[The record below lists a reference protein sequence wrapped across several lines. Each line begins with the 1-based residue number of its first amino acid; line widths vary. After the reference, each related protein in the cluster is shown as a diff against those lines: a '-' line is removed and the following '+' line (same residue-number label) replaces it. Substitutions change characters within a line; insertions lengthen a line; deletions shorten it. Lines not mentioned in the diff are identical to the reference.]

1 MKKFLL
7 ILAMMLPCLGAWAVT
22 QPETGVYVIS
32 GGTTTEPR
40 GNLAA
45 CVGIENFPALS
56 NITWSAHSGKS
67 VPAIDNGEHWYVLK
81 IANRYVIYNLGN
93 NKYLVKDGNDINFGD
108 TPYLWQILDNGNYNS
123 IYDAVGT
130 YISFACGTKPSASTR
145 NVKFNN
151 SATDGGSLHTFT
163 TVADGATTY
172 AETINT
178 VNANAPEE
186 LSCELTDEFGNVYTG
201 TFAGYANEVPS
212 FVGISMS
219 SIKWENKK
227 FYANIT
233 FPFPVSNEETTK
245 KLMINGYNST
255 DQSFKW
261 YVKENTYIKVNENS
275 APTTETINNY
285 LWAIYPTFN
294 EGQFTYTIK
303 SIATEKFITS
313 TTLTAGHGDNTLGL
327 ADTGVAFEL
336 VSNRGYA
343 FKVTDKTLYLSINT
357 SKDDKGEQP
366 VGLHGSLHDGT
377 SVGFI
382 PYVIKYTLTDAAN
395 NTFTGEY
402 EGWAGHQTEPT
413 FTGAKGYTL
422 SNQVWDANANT
433 LSATIDF
440 KYPVS
445 KVGETP
451 NEILLDLYR
460 SQNKTTA
467 KYLRAVGGRVK
478 VQPAETAA
486 VDVNAHWAIYPSYE
500 NGKFN
505 FAIMNIATGKY
516 IYSNAENNSS
526 KLGDA
531 SDVILNATGSK
542 FIIAGDGNDFRFA
555 DRENLYL
562 SINSDAD
569 ADVLLGVHRSAHN
582 GTQMSATAVTSYGVK
597 VGETTYAT
605 FYAPKAVTIPENV
618 EAFAVT
624 ATNDGRATL
633 TKIENTIP
641 ANTGVILKATEA
653 GVYNFAVAEEVEEV
667 ENLLEGTVIATMV
680 EGPAYVLGNVE
691 GIGLYNAKL
700 TENKFLNNGYK
711 AYLPASAVSTT
722 AQALRFNFGGTT
734 GIEDAVVAPSFDA
747 NAPIFDLS
755 GRRVMNTVKGGIY
768 IQNGKKFIVK

>member
-1 MKKFLL
+1 M
-7 ILAMMLPCLGAWAVT
+7 LAMMLPCLGAWAVT

-32 GGTTTEPR
+32 GDENGRR

-45 CVGIENFPALS
+45 CQGITNFPALS
-56 NITWSAHSGKS
+56 NINWPGQNYHNNSVSA
-67 VPAIDNGEHWYVLK
+67 IENGEHWYVLK
-81 IANRYVIYNLGN
+81 VANRYVIYNLGN
-93 NKYLVKDGNDINFGD
+93 NKYLVKEGNNINFGD
-108 TPYLWQILDNGNYNS
+108 TPYLWQILVNGNYNS

-145 NVKFNN
+145 NVNFYNN
-151 SATDGGSLHTFT
+151 ATDGGSLHTFT

-201 TFAGYANEVPS
+201 TFIGYANVDPS

-219 SIKWENKK
+219 SPKWENKK

-233 FPFPVSNEETTK
+233 FPFPVSNAETTN
-245 KLMINGYNST
+245 KLMINGYEYNKANFKVYAKEST
-255 DQSFKW
+255 
-261 YVKENTYIKVNENS
+261 TIKVDKDLN
-275 APTTETINNY
+275 PTTANVDNY
-285 LWAIYPTFN
+285 LWAIYPTLN
-294 EGQFTYTIK
+294 EGVFTYTIK
-303 SIATEKFITS
+303 NINTGEYIYTTATSGSHGANVLSFNKTATPF
-313 TTLTAGHGDNTLGL
+313 TLVND
-327 ADTGVAFEL
+327 
-336 VSNRGYA
+336 SWGYS
-343 FKVTDKTLYLSINT
+343 FKVADKTLYLSINSSGT
-357 SKDDKGEQP
+357 EGEQP
-366 VGLHGSLHDGT
+366 VGLHGNTHAGSSL
-377 SVGFI
+377 GFI
-382 PYVIKYTLTDAAN
+382 PYVINYTLTDAAN
-395 NTFTGEY
+395 NTFTGEA
-402 EGWAGHQTEPT
+402 EGWAALEIAPT
-413 FTGAKGYTL
+413 FTGAEGYTL
-422 SNQVWDANANT
+422 SDQVWDANAKT
-433 LSATIDF
+433 LKATIDF

-467 KYLRAVGGRVK
+467 KYLRAVGSKVK
-478 VQPAETAA
+478 VQPAETAE

-505 FAIMNIATGKY
+505 FSIMNIATGKY
-516 IYSNAENNSS
+516 IYSEAADNSS

-562 SINSDAD
+562 SINSDVD
-569 ADVLLGVHRSAHN
+569 TDVLLGVHRSAHG

-624 ATNDGRATL
+624 ATKDGWATL
-633 TKIENTIP
+633 TEIENTIP
-641 ANTGVILKATEA
+641 ANTGVILKATVA
-653 GVYNFAVAEEVEEV
+653 GVYNFDVAEDVEAV
-667 ENLLEGTVIATMV
+667 ENQLEGSVIATMV
-680 EGPAYVLGNVE
+680 GGPAYVLGNVE
-691 GIGLYNAKL
+691 GIGIGLYNAKL

-711 AYLPASAVSTT
+711 AYLPASEVPNP

-734 GIEDAVVAPSFDA
+734 GIEDAIVAPSFNA